1 MKFIPVLLI
10 TSILC
15 FPPRLHAVEEKVGS
29 ESVGGQEN
37 PFDLQISEDDFT
49 YELEGRPD
57 PFLPFITEKT
67 TTNEI
72 TDEIIE
78 VEEEL
83 TGMRRFEPGQ
93 LKLVAV
99 MYSGTGR
106 LAMVEDVTGKGYV
119 LHEGTEIG
127 KRGVV
132 EEIRARELIIKETSR
147 TRSGK
152 EIVNFITMRLQ
163 KEGDK

>member
-1 MKFIPVLLI
+1 MKVILLI
-10 TSILC
+10 TCILL
-15 FPPRLHAVEEKVGS
+15 FPLTLHAGEETS
-29 ESVGGQEN
+29 LNEPDGQDN
-37 PFDLQISEDDFT
+37 PFDLQISEDDFS
-49 YELEGRPD
+49 YQLEGRPD

-72 TDEIIE
+72 ADEIIE

-99 MYSGTGR
+99 MFADSGK

-119 LHEGTEIG
+119 LREGTEIG

-132 EEIRARELIIKETSR
+132 EEIRRHEVIIKETSR

-152 EIVNFITMRLQ
+152 EIVNYITMRLQ